1 MSETGKTIALIKA
14 LAGKPSDAQVASAVE
29 GYLEEHPVGMG
40 AFADDYSSS
49 STYAVGDHVI
59 YNGSYYVCNT
69 AITTAEE
76 WTAAHWTITTVGEE
90 IEDLDGRKAEINGY
104 YEDMT
109 VGDAEQLVATVGVTD
124 KVPYNF
130 RTAGG
135 SADIGDREV
144 DTLVGGT
151 VAWNQIVNYDGLRSK
166 SENNVTIVDN
176 NDGSY
181 TVSTTA
187 QGASDNVYLSNGTIN
202 VISGHKYLLVGCP
215 SGGSGSTYR
224 AYLVNNVESKSDF
237 GNGAIYN
244 ATGTGVCYV
253 IGMYIYKDAVITSA
267 IKFKPQVFDLT
278 QMFGSTIADYIY
290 TLETGTAGAGVAWF
304 KNLFPKAYYA
314 YDAGSLQSV
323 QAKSHIL
330 RGFNA
335 WDEEWEVGD
344 IDATTG
350 NDTSNPSLIRSK
362 NYIPIIPATQY
373 YFRRDYI
380 TSNTFRGRFY
390 DADKNYIGAM
400 QYDGSACTVGVFKTP
415 RNACFMRFAMPLEY
429 GNVYKHDICINLHW
443 DGERDGE
450 YEPYSEHAYPLDS
463 DLTLRGIPKL
473 DSNNKLYYDGD
484 VYESD
489 GTVTRKYAFVD
500 LGSLTWEKSS
510 SGNKFYASVTPNY
523 KRGFAINLIC
533 ARYIY
538 DGVGVSNNYYGEDK
552 TIRYCN
558 DSPNQGVYQYEF
570 YIHDEAYSDA
580 SAFKTAM
587 NGVYVVYELE
597 TPTTESADP
606 YQNPQI
612 VDDFGTEEYVD
623 AGVTASTPTRDVA
636 IPVGHE
642 TVYRANLRA
651 KLEMMPNSPD
661 SNGDYVVRH
670 NNGVNTYVALEKE
683 LPTLPSEDGTYH
695 LKCVVDGSTKTL
707 SWEEQE

>member
-14 LAGKPSDAQVASAVE
+14 LAGKPSDAQVESAVE

-104 YEDMT
+104 YEGMT

-124 KVPYNF
+124 KIPYNF

-151 VAWNQIVNYDGLRSK
+151 VAWNQLVDYNGLRSK
-166 SENNVTIVDN
+166 SDNNVTIVDN

-187 QGASDNVYLSNGTIN
+187 QGASDNDYLSNGTIN

-244 ATGTGVCYV
+244 ATETGICYV

-290 TLETGTAGAGVAWF
+290 NLEAGAEGAGVAWF
-304 KNLFPKAYYA
+304 KKLFPKPYYA
-314 YDAGSLQSV
+314 YDAGTLMSV
-323 QAKSHIL
+323 SAASHKMT
-330 RGFNA
+330 GFNQFNKSGTLNSGYL
-335 WDEEWEVGD
+335 DEANSPTVHLSYKYTD
-344 IDATTG
+344 
-350 NDTSNPSLIRSK
+350 
-362 NYIPIIPATQY
+362 YIHVVPGVSY
-373 YFRRDYI
+373 YFKGTGGYTPAI
-380 TSNTFRGRFY
+380 CWY
-390 DADKNYIGAM
+390 DADKSFIS
-400 QYDGSACTVGVFKTP
+400 GSKNSDATYRLISSP
-415 RNACFMRFAMPLEY
+415 ANAHYVRASFPAENLDTF
-429 GNVYKHDICINLHW
+429 CINLHW
-443 DGERDGE
+443 DGERDGD
-450 YEPYSEHAYPLDS
+450 YEPYELRSYALGNVE
-463 DLTLRGIPKL
+463 LRGIPKL
-473 DSNNKLYYDGD
+473 DADNKLYYDGD
-484 VYESD
+484 SYESD
-489 GTVTRKYAFVD
+489 GTVARRYGIVD
-500 LGSLTWEKSS
+500 LGTLTWFTSS
-510 SGNKFYASVTPNY
+510 PY
-523 KRGFAINLIC
+523 
-533 ARYIY
+533 
-538 DGVGVSNNYYGEDK
+538 
-552 TIRYCN
+552 
-558 DSPNQGVYQYEF
+558 
-570 YIHDEAYSDA
+570 
-580 SAFKTAM
+580 KTASIAGTKKTSSNTEVANIITEKYHTVCRNATNNTGDIAIDS
-587 NGVYVVYELE
+587 NGTVFVRADTDPTGMCVYELD
-597 TPTTESADP
+597 TPTAESADP

-612 VDDFGTEEYVD
+612 VNDWGTEEYVD
-623 AGVTASTPTRDVA
+623 RLATAATSSRDVS

-642 TVYRANLRA
+642 TQYQANLRA
-651 KLEMMPNSPD
+651 KLEMAPNSPD
-661 SNGDYVVRH
+661 GDGDYIVRQVS
-670 NNGVNTYVALEKE
+670 GENTYVQITFPADE
-683 LPTLPSEDGTYH
+683 LPAAPTTDGTYV
-695 LKCVVDGSTKTL
+695 LKCTVSSGTATY
-707 SWEEQE
+707 SWVEET